1 MAQPKDPFDKYYYY
15 RLAVQ
20 SPETDVRFFR
30 DKYRELNDGIDPKVL
45 REDFCSTF
53 SICCEWAKLG
63 KDYRAVGVDLDDEP
77 LAYGKTHYLS
87 QMTAAQRQRVSLHQA
102 NVLKTPAKADI
113 ICAVNFSYFY
123 FKQREMMK
131 KYLARCL
138 KTLHR
143 KGILILDCFGGSK
156 CYEANEEE
164 TEDEELGY
172 SYFWDQDNFDPV
184 TNHAVF
190 HIHFK
195 RKGEAK
201 RMNVFT
207 YDWRMWSIA
216 EITDILVEVGFKPP
230 KVYWEGTDE
239 EGEGNGIF
247 SPVTQGEEC
256 EAWICYIIAQK

>member
-1 MAQPKDPFDKYYYY
+1 MPKPEEPFDQYYYY

-20 SPETDVRFFR
+20 SPATDVRFFR
-30 DKYRELNDGIDPKVL
+30 DKYREFNDGLDPKVL
-45 REDFCSTF
+45 REDFCATF
-53 SICCEWAKLG
+53 SLCCEWAKLG
-63 KDYRAVGVDLDDEP
+63 KDYRAVGIDVDGEP
-77 LAYGKTHYLS
+77 LAYGKKHYLS
-87 QMTAAQRQRVSLHQA
+87 QMTAAQRQRVSLYQT

-113 ICAVNFSYFY
+113 VCAVNFSYFY
-123 FKQREMMK
+123 FKQREMLK
-131 KYLARCL
+131 KYFARCL
-138 KTLHR
+138 KTMYR

-184 TNHAVF
+184 TNRAVF
-190 HIHFK
+190 HIHFQ

-207 YDWRMWSIA
+207 YDWRIWSIA
-216 EITDILVEVGFKPP
+216 EITDLLVEVGFKPP
-230 KVYWEGTDE
+230 KIYWEGTDE
-239 EGEGNGIF
+239 DGEGNGIF